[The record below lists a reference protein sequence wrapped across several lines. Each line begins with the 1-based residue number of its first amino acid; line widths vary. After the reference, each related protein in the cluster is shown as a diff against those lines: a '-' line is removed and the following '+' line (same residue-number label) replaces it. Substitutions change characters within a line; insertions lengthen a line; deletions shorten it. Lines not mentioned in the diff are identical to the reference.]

1 MSEVR
6 PHLSYTMPDRKEK
19 YKLIK
24 YVGIVSFIPFILVS
38 GPLAGYLIGDFLRNK
53 FKLNHNLTSILVIIG
68 LIASIRETIV
78 IILRLA
84 KMERK

>member
-1 MSEVR
+1 MDKSEI
-6 PHLSYTMPDRKEK
+6 

-24 YVGIVSFIPFILVS
+24 YVGIVSFIPFILVG

-53 FKLNHNLTSILVIIG
+53 FKINHNITSILVIIG
-68 LIASIRETIV
+68 LIASIRETVV

-84 KMERK
+84 KMERRCR